1 MIDTIIENSYQK
13 KVEIRKKISMDEAEK
28 NEVFHQIKNE
38 NYESS
43 TLIDNKVKKADFTIN
58 SNIDNLLSYS
68 VVDADNKKIREQLLK
83 FQKEIIASEPLIMK
97 AKKKKNKHLF
107 KGDFTLSEK
116 MQKTNSSGGEPA
128 SGRACPQNHVMAW
141 SGQLLLLRSRCGGLN
156 PFLDLV
162 NHGHLV
168 AQFVLLVD
176 VKQVLEQFA
185 RLLKFA

>member
-38 NYESS
+38 NFESS

-83 FQKEIIASEPLIMK
+83 FQKEIIASEPMIIK

-116 MQKTNSSGGEPA
+116 MQKTKVKEFSFFNKNQKYLAYLERFSSKVNS
-128 SGRACPQNHVMAW
+128 NKNKN
-141 SGQLLLLRSRCGGLN
+141 LRNINSN
-156 PFLDLV
+156 NNF
-162 NHGHLV
+162 
-168 AQFVLLVD
+168 
-176 VKQVLEQFA
+176 KS
-185 RLLKFA
+185 KS